1 MSTLLSTID
10 KAEDLDDRVGSA
22 IVIIVDGVVVV
33 VKPSTG

>member
-10 KAEDLDDRVGSA
+10 RAEDLDDRVGSV
-22 IVIIVDGVVVV
+22 IIIVDGVVVV